1 MAHRLTDSRGSPRAA
16 DRERDGSAPGTE
28 IATSVE
34 QLIRDALHSVRDELS
49 ALRFIPEHR
58 YDRSTFPTVGQ
69 YDWFAGQVLYALVR
83 AVQPRTIIEFSTSSG
98 YSTTFTALALR
109 RNGRGRLHTVDIDA
123 RAQAAAA
130 NWLSSNEVVGY
141 VEMHTGDC
149 RAVVP
154 GLLHDDVDIVFIDT
168 LHSFEIA
175 EWYFESVIPR
185 LRPDALVHIH
195 DVMPPEAR
203 VRIHGG
209 PPYRRETPPARPPL
223 AHLIKRFFWLML
235 HLKVPNPFPQRP
247 PREML
252 PLDSLQVNVPA
263 TSGELPSIDG
273 NYFEE
278 GVLIRE
284 LLAGEH
290 PSAAVYLHRLHGI
303 VDADEPTRY
312 APRDEIQ
319 RTDSFGNPLEWNDA
333 LWCRASTLQ
342 RVGQREQIRRLVR
355 QLRARHYGVRRA
367 SVI

>member
-1 MAHRLTDSRGSPRAA
+1 MAHRLTDIRRNPKAANHHGHESATGTRA
-16 DRERDGSAPGTE
+16 GT
-28 IATSVE
+28 TVE
-34 QLIRDALHSVRDELS
+34 QLIRDALHNVRDELA
-49 ALRFIPEHR
+49 ALRFIPEQR

-83 AVQPRTIIEFSTSSG
+83 AVAPRTMIEFSTSSG
-98 YSTTFTALALR
+98 YSTTFSALALR
-109 RNGRGRLHTVDIDA
+109 RNGRGRLHTVDIDT
-123 RAQAAAA
+123 RAQEAAAA
-130 NWLSSNEVVGY
+130 WLSRNEVRSC
-141 VEMHTGDC
+141 VEMHAGDC

-154 GLLHDDVDIVFIDT
+154 RLLRDDVDIMFIDT

-209 PPYRRETPPARPPL
+209 PPYQRETRTARPPL
-223 AHLIKRFFWLML
+223 GHLIKRFVWLML

-263 TSGELPSIDG
+263 TSGELPSVDG

-278 GVLIRE
+278 AVLIRE
-284 LLAGEH
+284 LLAGED
-290 PSAAVYLHRLHGI
+290 PSEAVYLHRLHGV
-303 VDADEPTRY
+303 VDADEPMRY

-333 LWCRASTLQ
+333 VWCRASTLQ
-342 RVGQREQIRRLVR
+342 RVGQRDKVRSLVR
-355 QLRARHYGVRRA
+355 QLRARHYGARR
-367 SVI
+367 VHV